1 MASAMARFLYTLR
14 DTDAAPAATN
24 GHDRATLA
32 HAHEF
37 SDRTATT
44 RSCSQDRN
52 THRAW
57 RNAETT
63 ARTNKHHDRRDNCAT
78 NNTTIAETTA
88 EQTTPRSQ
96 RQLRNKHATG
106 SQQTCCATCCKQT
119 AYTDRRRDNCKTN
132 NTTKQRQLQN
142 KQHHGRRENCRT
154 NDTHVVGIAARTHGT
169 HTHKMLTQQFAP
181 RRERA
186 FKRTSSAMQNKW
198 HMRCWNITST

>member
-78 NNTTIAETTA
+78 NNTTIAETTV
-88 EQTTPRSQ
+88 EQTCN
-96 RQLRNKHATG
+96 RQPTNML
-106 SQQTCCATCCKQT
+106 QT

-132 NTTKQRQLQN
+132 YTTKQRQLQN

-154 NDTHVVGIAARTHGT
+154 NDTHVVGIAARTHD
-169 HTHKMLTQQFAP
+169 TQ
-181 RRERA
+181 
-186 FKRTSSAMQNKW
+186 T
-198 HMRCWNITST
+198 

>member
-1 MASAMARFLYTLR
+1 MARFLYTLR

-44 RSCSQDRN
+44 RSRSQDRN

-63 ARTNKHHDRRDNCAT
+63 AQTNKHHDRRDNCAT

-88 EQTTPRSQ
+88 EQTTPRSTACRHQ
-96 RQLRNKHATG
+96 PTVQGGG
-106 SQQTCCATCCKQT
+106 SAVGSVEPSVGEDYLPLHESITNSKLTTCCPLHMVVEVHH
-119 AYTDRRRDNCKTN
+119 
-132 NTTKQRQLQN
+132 TKSGYEHEGD
-142 KQHHGRRENCRT
+142 HH
-154 NDTHVVGIAARTHGT
+154 
-169 HTHKMLTQQFAP
+169 
-181 RRERA
+181 
-186 FKRTSSAMQNKW
+186 SA
-198 HMRCWNITST
+198 

>member
-88 EQTTPRSQ
+88 QQTTPRSQ
-96 RQLRNKHATG
+96 RQLRK
-106 SQQTCCATCCKQT
+106 
-119 AYTDRRRDNCKTN
+119 N
-132 NTTKQRQLQN
+132 NTHQQVAM
-142 KQHHGRRENCRT
+142 E
-154 NDTHVVGIAARTHGT
+154 VGPASEYSESSYPASGFARHCTP
-169 HTHKMLTQQFAP
+169 P
-181 RRERA
+181 RRPGPRPETPGPA
-186 FKRTSSAMQNKW
+186 G
-198 HMRCWNITST
+198 RCLELATNGIKIKKKKKTILPSFWP

>member
-78 NNTTIAETTA
+78 NNTTVAETTA
-88 EQTTPRSQ
+88 QPGSAGGQGILSRSATKTPTALARPACRPMGGGGRNIPIKQS
-96 RQLRNKHATG
+96 LRHCAWCFPVSG
-106 SQQTCCATCCKQT
+106 AAVQQAGG
-119 AYTDRRRDNCKTN
+119 
-132 NTTKQRQLQN
+132 
-142 KQHHGRRENCRT
+142 HGGRT
-154 NDTHVVGIAARTHGT
+154 QSEYSESSPPASGFARHCTP
-169 HTHKMLTQQFAP
+169 P
-181 RRERA
+181 R
-186 FKRTSSAMQNKW
+186 
-198 HMRCWNITST
+198 

>member
-14 DTDAAPAATN
+14 DTVAAPAATN

-32 HAHEF
+32 HAREF

-44 RSCSQDRN
+44 RSRSQDRN

-78 NNTTIAETTA
+78 NNNTIAETTA
-88 EQTTPRSQ
+88 QQTTPRSQ

-106 SQQTCCATCCKQT
+106 SQQTCCKQPTPTVAETTAKQT
-119 AYTDRRRDNCKTN
+119 TLQSRDNCRTN
-132 NTTKQRQLQN
+132 NTTVAEKTAEQTTPMLLASQL
-142 KQHHGRRENCRT
+142 E
-154 NDTHVVGIAARTHGT
+154 
-169 HTHKMLTQQFAP
+169 HTTRIH
-181 RRERA
+181 
-186 FKRTSSAMQNKW
+186 TS
-198 HMRCWNITST
+198 C

>member
-88 EQTTPRSQ
+88 QQTTPRSQ
-96 RQLRNKHATG
+96 RQLRNKQHH
-106 SQQTCCATCCKQT
+106 
-119 AYTDRRRDNCKTN
+119 DRRDNCGTN
-132 NTTKQRQLQN
+132 MQQAANKHAAQPAANKQPTPTVAETTAEQTTPRSQRKLQN
-142 KQHHGRRENCRT
+142 KRHPCCWHRSSNTRHAYTQDADTAIRTTQRES
-154 NDTHVVGIAARTHGT
+154 
-169 HTHKMLTQQFAP
+169 L
-181 RRERA
+181 
-186 FKRTSSAMQNKW
+186 
-198 HMRCWNITST
+198 

>member
-14 DTDAAPAATN
+14 YTDAAPAATN

-37 SDRTATT
+37 SDRTATA

-78 NNTTIAETTA
+78 NTRQCCYFAARAKSQHSKHSTAQQHVTAQHSTAQTAQHSTAQQHSQHSTVQHAKPCALKHCNKHPVANTPPRYIEQAPRQC
-88 EQTTPRSQ
+88 QTTDPPQEIAIRPDAPSPRQ
-96 RQLRNKHATG
+96 
-106 SQQTCCATCCKQT
+106 
-119 AYTDRRRDNCKTN
+119 
-132 NTTKQRQLQN
+132 
-142 KQHHGRRENCRT
+142 
-154 NDTHVVGIAARTHGT
+154 
-169 HTHKMLTQQFAP
+169 P
-181 RRERA
+181 P
-186 FKRTSSAMQNKW
+186 
-198 HMRCWNITST
+198 